1 MTALNSLISAFGSN
15 VVRRTDVANFIAT
28 SGIQAASVYKI
39 LNQFKVGHG
48 TYQFTK
54 EKSSVSSISAAF
66 QTAPVEISD
75 DEIADNISSRFQT
88 LSLMTNASVK
98 GINRSMIVSGPG
110 GLGKSYTVVKA
121 IESLPEER
129 VITIKGFVR
138 PTGLYHTL
146 YNYRHKG
153 CVVVFDDCDSIF
165 SDETALNL
173 LKAACDS
180 SEKRRLMWLSARNL
194 EVDGEELPSVFDFE
208 GTVIFITN
216 LDFDANI
223 QKGSKLAPHF
233 EAMIS
238 RSHYVDLG
246 IKTKRDYI
254 VRIKQVAPVM
264 LKDMP
269 QELADEI
276 VNFIDVNQD
285 KMREL
290 SLRMVK
296 KLADLVSVDRQNWK
310 LIAKTTCMKV

>member
-1 MTALNSLISAFGSN
+1 MNALNSLISAFGSN
-15 VVRRTDVANFIAT
+15 VVRRTDIVNFIQT

-48 TYQFTK
+48 QYQFTE
-54 EKSSVSSISAAF
+54 EKTSVSSIRAAF
-66 QTAPVEISD
+66 QAAPAEISD
-75 DEIADNISSRFQT
+75 AEIADNISSRFQT

-121 IESLPEER
+121 IEQLPEER
-129 VITIKGFVR
+129 VITLKGFVR
-138 PTGLYHTL
+138 PSGLYHTL

-153 CVVVFDDCDSIF
+153 CVIVFDDCDSVF

-180 SEKRRLMWLSARNL
+180 SEKRRLMWLSARSL
-194 EVDGEELPSVFDFE
+194 EVDGEELPSAFDFH

-216 LDFDANI
+216 IDFDAQI

-264 LKDMP
+264 LRDMP

-296 KLADLVSVDRQNWK
+296 KLADLVSVDKNNWK